1 MNLDSQNRSETEEFI
16 DWDEEQLTVTATTEP
31 LWYHRDSDVRLTLF
45 LSTLNIIID
54 EPDFSNLDDLTFY
67 LRKQQTKTPILSDN
81 MSPSMKSTVLNTEL
95 T

>member
-1 MNLDSQNRSETEEFI
+1 VNLDSQNRSETEEFI

-54 EPDFSNLDDLTFY
+54 EPDFSNLDDLTF
-67 LRKQQTKTPILSDN
+67 LSSKTTNKNPYS
-81 MSPSMKSTVLNTEL
+81 ER
-95 T
+95 